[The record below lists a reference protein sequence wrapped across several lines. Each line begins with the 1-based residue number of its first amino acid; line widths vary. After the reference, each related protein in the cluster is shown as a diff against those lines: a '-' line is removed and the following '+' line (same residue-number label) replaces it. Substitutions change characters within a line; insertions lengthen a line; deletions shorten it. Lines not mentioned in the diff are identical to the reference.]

1 MPDEQTP
8 QALQDLDQIEDE
20 AVPEA
25 NLDAN
30 GNRGGTRMSYLP
42 IYIGIGA
49 AALAATVFYLK
60 RRQKALAVTSDDTDI
75 VELPD
80 DEK

>member
-1 MPDEQTP
+1 MGQ
-8 QALQDLDQIEDE
+8 E
-20 AVPEA
+20 ADKSGYELREEKA
-25 NLDAN
+25 
-30 GNRGGTRMSYLP
+30 GTVKIADDVVAM
-42 IYIGIGA
+42 I